1 MLPPYG
7 HARIISYAVQGDY
20 LMKEL
25 LLSLVFI
32 LALLPLAKAQSAGA
46 AKLEGQVVCCA
57 DCWAKADRKTTP
69 YGTRADLEAA
79 KECVG
84 NGDPT
89 LLAVANN
96 EGDFTFYQL
105 ELGKYKRMGKNWL
118 DYIGKRIEV
127 TGTTGKKKDTPYI
140 KVDSL
145 SVLAEPIAATE
156 KEANVIGTQAELALK
171 DLFGI
176 EQRLSAYRGRIV
188 VLNFWATY
196 CVPCKKEMPD
206 LAAVQNQYAALGAQ
220 VIGAAAD
227 TADDKQK
234 VMQFIKDT
242 KLNFP
247 VWLGASA
254 EDMARF
260 GLGSALPGTVII
272 GRDGKIVATF
282 KGIIK
287 LSDLKKQLDQLLAAA
302 EKESKGQTAV
312 ANNKPSKASSVPS

>member
-1 MLPPYG
+1 MSIAKKGLYMK
-7 HARIISYAVQGDY
+7 RILGG
-20 LMKEL
+20 L
-25 LLSLVFI
+25 LLC
-32 LALLPLAKAQSAGA
+32 LAITVQVAAQTASVR
-46 AKLEGQVVCCA
+46 LEGQVVCCA

-69 YGTRADLEAA
+69 YGTRADLEKS

-96 EGDFTFYQL
+96 EGDFTLYQL
-105 ELGKYKRMGKNWL
+105 VLGKYKRPGKNWL

-127 TGTTGKKKDTPYI
+127 TGATGKKKDTPYI
-140 KVDSL
+140 KVDTL
-145 SVLAEPIAATE
+145 NVLAEPIAATE
-156 KEANVIGTQAELALK
+156 KEINVIGTEAELALK
-171 DLFGI
+171 DLFGV
-176 EQRLSAYRGRIV
+176 EQRVSAYHGRIV

-206 LAAVQNQYAALGAQ
+206 LAAVQNQYAALGVQ

-227 TADDKQK
+227 KAEDKQK

-254 EDMARF
+254 EDMAKF
-260 GLGSALPGTVII
+260 GLGSALPGTVVI
-272 GRDGKIVATF
+272 GRDGKIVATLR
-282 KGIIK
+282 GIVK
-287 LSDLKKQLDQLLAAA
+287 LADLKKQLDVLLAAA
-302 EKESKGQTAV
+302 EKESKGQLA
-312 ANNKPSKASSVPS
+312 AAKEKPGKASSVPS

>member
-1 MLPPYG
+1 
-7 HARIISYAVQGDY
+7 
-20 LMKEL
+20 MKSL
-25 LLSLVFI
+25 LLSL
-32 LALLPLAKAQSAGA
+32 ALTFCLFSAAVAQSPGA
-46 AKLEGQVVCCA
+46 VKLEGQVVCCE

-69 YGTRADLEAA
+69 YGTRADLEKA

-89 LLAVANN
+89 LLAVANS
-96 EGDFTFYQL
+96 EGGFTLYELQ
-105 ELGKYKRMGKNWL
+105 LGKYKRSGKNWL

-127 TGTTGKKKDTPYI
+127 TGATGKKKERPFV

-145 SVLAEPIAATE
+145 TVLAEPIASTE
-156 KEANVIGTQAELALK
+156 KEINVIGTEVELALK
-171 DLFGI
+171 DLFGV
-176 EQRLSAYRGRIV
+176 EQRLGAYRGRIV

-206 LAAVQNQYAALGAQ
+206 LAAVQNQYAALGVQ
-220 VIGAAAD
+220 VVGAAAD
-227 TADDKQK
+227 AAEDKQK

-254 EDMARF
+254 EDMQRF

-272 GRDGKIVATF
+272 GRDGKIVATY

-287 LSDLKKQLDQLLAAA
+287 LADLKKQLDSLLAAA
-302 EKESKGQTAV
+302 ENESKGQVAAV
-312 ANNKPSKASSVPS
+312 KQKPGKASSVPS